1 MEILV
6 ICLIL
11 AIISTFFTDMIVNII
26 DKYQTYKQKQNYI
39 RERRKKW
46 NLV

>member
-6 ICLIL
+6 FCLIL

-39 RERRKKW
+39 RERRKK
-46 NLV
+46 